1 MKKNEKRIIFI
12 LLIILAFT
20 IVLKLV
26 ISKKNETAIAQQPAV
41 GNTVK
46 EEFVQVLDDGTKL
59 NKSAKLNKA
68 KTLGTLQFT
77 NIQLTNQGGQT
88 VLLADVTNTG
98 KATSQMH
105 LVDVVVLDKTGKE
118 LGKVSGIISPLE
130 PQEKTQFNSS
140 SMRDYA
146 NAYDFKVIEKAGN

>member
-1 MKKNEKRIIFI
+1 MKKNEKRIILI
-12 LLIILAFT
+12 LLIILA
-20 IVLKLV
+20 VVLV
-26 ISKKNETAIAQQPAV
+26 IKFTRKKEEVPETVAQT
-41 GNTVK
+41 NTVK
-46 EEFVQVLDDGTKL
+46 EEYVQVLNDGTKL
-59 NKSAKLNKA
+59 NKSAELSKA

-98 KATSQMH
+98 NATSKME
-105 LVDVVVLDKTGKE
+105 LVDIVILDKTGKE